1 MINKILDYLDE
12 LYPNPKCELEYTKDY
27 ELLIAIVMSAQTT
40 DKRVNMVNKVLFKKY
55 QSIKELSEASLEDIE
70 KIIKPIGT
78 YKKKAVF
85 IKEIATKLINDNIK
99 VIPNDREYLSSFPGV
114 GRKTINVFLSVIYNE
129 PLVAVDTHVNRVSKR
144 LKLAKD
150 GDDVLEVEKKLM
162 KKIPKDKW
170 NKVHH
175 QLVFFGRYKCK
186 SISPLCTDCK
196 LKDICKYYSVHS
208 KPDRKSTRLNSS
220 HAR

>member
-1 MINKILDYLDE
+1 MINKILYYLDE

-208 KPDRKSTRLNSS
+208 KPRS
-220 HAR
+220 

>member
-70 KIIKPIGT
+70 KTIKPIGT

-208 KPDRKSTRLNSS
+208 KPRS
-220 HAR
+220 

>member
-55 QSIKELSEASLEDIE
+55 QSVKELSEASLEDIE

-99 VIPNDREYLSSFPGV
+99 VIPNDREYLSTFPGV

-129 PLVAVDTHVNRVSKR
+129 PVIAVDTHVNRVSKR

-186 SISPLCTDCK
+186 SISPICTDCK

-208 KPDRKSTRLNSS
+208 KPRS
-220 HAR
+220 

>member
-150 GDDVLEVEKKLM
+150 SDDVLEVEKKLM

-186 SISPLCTDCK
+186 SIIPLCTDCK

-208 KPDRKSTRLNSS
+208 KPRS
-220 HAR
+220 

>member
-55 QSIKELSEASLEDIE
+55 QSVKELSEASLEDIE

-99 VIPNDREYLSSFPGV
+99 VIPNDREYLSTFPGV

-186 SISPLCTDCK
+186 SISPICTDCK

-208 KPDRKSTRLNSS
+208 KPRS
-220 HAR
+220 

>member
-1 MINKILDYLDE
+1 MMINKILDYLDE

-55 QSIKELSEASLEDIE
+55 QSVKELSEASLEDIE

-150 GDDVLEVEKKLM
+150 SDDVLEVEKKLM

-170 NKVHH
+170 SKVHH

-186 SISPLCTDCK
+186 SISPICTDCK
-196 LKDICKYYSVHS
+196 LKDICNYSSVHS
-208 KPDRKSTRLNSS
+208 KPRS
-220 HAR
+220 

>member
-1 MINKILDYLDE
+1 MINKIIDYLDYLF
-12 LYPNPKCELEYTKDY
+12 PNPKCELEYTKDY

-208 KPDRKSTRLNSS
+208 KPRS
-220 HAR
+220 

>member
-55 QSIKELSEASLEDIE
+55 QSVKELSEASLEDIE

-208 KPDRKSTRLNSS
+208 K
-220 HAR
+220 

>member
-55 QSIKELSEASLEDIE
+55 QSVKELSEANLEDIE

-99 VIPNDREYLSSFPGV
+99 VIPNDREYLSTFPGV

-186 SISPLCTDCK
+186 SISPICTDCK

-208 KPDRKSTRLNSS
+208 KPRS
-220 HAR
+220 